1 MWRVAWRPTNS
12 SVYSAAAFALT
23 SSLDP
28 PPRSMHIYIYIL
40 YFSIGESFFPREVPP
55 ARRGGGGGHG
65 TLLRHGKRTR
75 LGDLLDAGMEG
86 LRLLPNPLRHAS
98 AKKKLGWERKEISSA
113 VILLVMPVP

>member
-1 MWRVAWRPTNS
+1 MAPYEFICVLCRGLCPYLV
-12 SVYSAAAFALT
+12 VGSAT
-23 SSLDP
+23 P
-28 PPRSMHIYIYIL
+28 PYAYIYIYIL
-40 YFSIGESFFPREVPP
+40 LFSIGESFFSCEVPP

-113 VILLVMPVP
+113 VILLGVSVP